1 MMIMEDEKKD
11 LNEQLEEVAQE
22 ENVVEE
28 PTKKEKK
35 NKYKEKIENLEQEVA
50 QLKDKLL
57 RNAAEL
63 ENFKKRIT
71 QERINDRKF
80 ASKNLVYDILEPL
93 DQLNMIINMETDNDV
108 LKNFLYGFKMLNDRF
123 YEVLKSDGLKEIDAL
138 NKQFD
143 PKYHH
148 AIEKVSDESKPNGI
162 NLQVVQKGYMYKEQ
176 LLRPAMVKIN
186 EWSDENGENK

>member
-1 MMIMEDEKKD
+1 MEDEKKD
-11 LNEQLEEVAQE
+11 KSVQLDEVANDE
-22 ENVVEE
+22 EVVEE

-35 NKYKEKIENLEQEVA
+35 NKYKEKIEALEQEVA

-71 QERINDRKF
+71 LERINDRKF
-80 ASKNLVYDILEPL
+80 ASKNLVFDILEPL

-108 LKNFLYGFKMLNDRF
+108 LKNFLYGFKMLNDKF
-123 YEVLKSDGLKEIDAL
+123 YEVLKNDGLKEIDAL

-148 AIEKVSDESKPNGI
+148 AIEKESDESKPNGI
-162 NLQVVQKGYMYKEQ
+162 NLKVIQKGYMYKEQ

>member
-1 MMIMEDEKKD
+1 MEDEKKD

>member
-1 MMIMEDEKKD
+1 MEDEKKD
-11 LNEQLEEVAQE
+11 LTEQLEEVAKE
-22 ENVVEE
+22 ELVVEE
-28 PTKKEKK
+28 TTKKEKK
-35 NKYKEKIENLEQEVA
+35 NKYKEKIETLEQEVA

-71 QERINDRKF
+71 LERINDRKF

-108 LKNFLYGFKMLNDRF
+108 LKNFLYGFKMLNDKF
-123 YEVLKSDGLKEIDAL
+123 YEVLKNDGLKEIDAL

-148 AIEKVSDESKPNGI
+148 AIEKESIEDKPNGI
-162 NLQVVQKGYMYKEQ
+162 NLKVIQKGYMYKEQ

-186 EWSDENGENK
+186 EWSDENGKNK

>member
-1 MMIMEDEKKD
+1 MEDEKKN

>member
-1 MMIMEDEKKD
+1 MEDEKKD

-35 NKYKEKIENLEQEVA
+35 NKYKEKIENLEKEVA

>member
-1 MMIMEDEKKD
+1 MKKKDKSVQLDEVAADEK
-11 LNEQLEEVAQE
+11 
-22 ENVVEE
+22 VVEE
-28 PTKKEKK
+28 ITKKEKK
-35 NKYKEKIENLEQEVA
+35 NKYKEKIETLELEVA

-71 QERINDRKF
+71 LERINDRKF

-108 LKNFLYGFKMLNDRF
+108 LKNFLYGFKMLNDKF
-123 YEVLKSDGLKEIDAL
+123 YEVLKNDGLTEIDAL

-148 AIEKVSDESKPNGI
+148 AIEKESDKSKPNGI
-162 NLQVVQKGYMYKEQ
+162 NLQVIQKGYMYKEQ

>member
-1 MMIMEDEKKD
+1 MMIMEDEKKN